1 MSVITEYYNNNS
13 QVSLNEKWWEA
24 DISAAHQNLFA
35 VVKYVEKNQS
45 YRNTLNLRYAKLYQN
60 VEMLGLSAGTY
71 ARVNLSNFNTNR
83 VSYNVVKSCTDTAA
97 SKIAKNKP
105 KPLFLTKDGDYN
117 LKNKAKLLTQYMEG
131 MFEQMDLYRVAQ
143 KVFVDAC
150 VFGTGALKFFIDPAN
165 LEIKAER
172 VFIDEIVVD
181 DVEGMYA
188 SPRQL
193 HQRKYYS
200 RDVLLGMFP
209 KYKDK
214 IMAATAG
221 TAGEVAT
228 QSTADNVMV
237 IESWHLPS
245 SDNAKDGRHIIA
257 IDNCTLVFE
266 DYEKDHFPFVFF
278 RWTDKLVG
286 FWGMGLAEE
295 LIGLQLE
302 INKVLRV
309 IQQSQNLMAVPRIF
323 VDVASNINTGHIN
336 NDIGSIIKY
345 QGQPPVFQTGQAN
358 SPEVYQ
364 YLETLY
370 NKAFEVTGISRLS
383 AASAKPPGLNSGV
396 ALREYQ
402 DIETERF
409 MLVGQRYE
417 ELFMKAAEH
426 ILDLSKE
433 LYEIFPKFNVVVKTN
448 KFVKKIKWEDVN
460 MKEDEFVMDVFP
472 VNILPSTPAGK
483 LQTIQE
489 LIQAGLIPQEQA
501 LSLLDFP
508 DLEHFMSLQTAAQD
522 NIEKMLGIMIEEGRY
537 IAPEPFMNLEL
548 ALQLTQETYL
558 RSKCDNL
565 DESKLELLRTFMDDI
580 NTLLGTNQ
588 PLAPPPE
595 EVGPVAPGPAP
606 GPSELG
612 PMTGAPLPP
621 AGPVGIA

>member
-1 MSVITEYYNNNS
+1 MTVITEYYNNQS
-13 QVSLNEKWWEA
+13 QVQLNEKWWEA
-24 DISAAHQNLFA
+24 DIDSAFQSLFSI
-35 VVKYVEKNQS
+35 VKYIEKNQS

-71 ARVNLSNFNTNR
+71 ARVNLTNFNHNR

-117 LKNKAKLLTQYMEG
+117 LKNKAKLLTQYVEG
-131 MFEQMDLYRVAQ
+131 MFDNMDIYRVAQ
-143 KVFVDAC
+143 KVFIDAC
-150 VFGTGALKFFIDPAN
+150 VFGTGALKFYIDPAS

-172 VFIDEIVVD
+172 VFIDEIIVD
-181 DVEGMYA
+181 DVEGMYS

-209 KYKDK
+209 KHKEH
-214 IMAATAG
+214 IMNATASLS
-221 TAGEVAT
+221 GETAT
-228 QSTADNVMV
+228 QSTADNVVV

-245 SDNAKDGRHIIA
+245 SKEAKDGRHIIA
-257 IDNCTLVFE
+257 IDNCTLVLE

-295 LIGLQLE
+295 LIGIQLE

-309 IQQSQNLMAVPRIF
+309 IQQAQQLMAVPRIF

-370 NKAFEVTGISRLS
+370 NKAFEITGISRLS
-383 AASAKPPGLNSGV
+383 AASTKPPGLNSGV

-417 ELFMKAAEH
+417 ELFMQAAKH
-426 ILDLSKE
+426 IIELSKE
-433 LYEIFPKFNVVVKTN
+433 LYEVFPKFHVVVKTN

-460 MKEDEFVMDVFP
+460 MKEDEFVMDVYP
-472 VNILPSTPAGK
+472 VNMLPSTPAGK

-489 LIQAGLIPQEQA
+489 LIQAGLIPQDQA
-501 LSLLDFP
+501 LTLLDFP
-508 DLEHFMSLQTAAQD
+508 DLEHFMSLRTAAQD

-548 ALQLTQETYL
+548 ALELAQETYL

-565 DESKLELLRTFMDDI
+565 DESKLDLLRTFMDDI
-580 NTLLGTNQ
+580 NTLLGANQ
-588 PLAPPPE
+588 PLPPPE
-595 EVGPVAPGPAP
+595 AVGGPVAPGPTP
-606 GPSELG
+606 GTAELG
-612 PMTGAPLPP
+612 VAQGAPLPP
-621 AGPVGIA
+621 PGPIGIA